1 MASPDA
7 AQMADALSRSLAQ
20 TMTSSPSNS
29 VAAVMSTPSD
39 VMAAQASQG
48 WLGFLLGL
56 FGRFIINLLN
66 LISTTLYWTIRI
78 TTINVPSILFTLF
91 STSWTVTMN
100 ATTL

>member
-20 TMTSSPSNS
+20 TMTSPSDS

-66 LISTTLYWTIRI
+66 LTSTTLYWTIRI
-78 TTINVPSILFTLF
+78 ATIKVPSILFTLF